1 MVPATLPYSGGHLL
15 VPAALL
21 SCPQLGNSTVVVML
35 NNILLMFLG
44 PCTYTEQYCLHIS
57 CLQLPSGP
65 VSTVI
70 NTPQWNPGGATR
82 GGAWALGSPHIIL
95 LFYCTVHTARR
106 CGGLVVRVPALDRMS
121 RVQNSARRRGLPT
134 VWSEGRQITL

>member
-82 GGAWALGSPHIIL
+82 GGAWALGTGQPSNNPLIL
-95 LFYCTVHTARR
+95 LYCTYCKEVWWSSGQSPCSRSH
-106 CGGLVVRVPALDRMS
+106 VPGSKLGPAGPPHSM
-121 RVQNSARRRGLPT
+121 V
-134 VWSEGRQITL
+134 